1 MGDFNELVRIEEKQ
15 GRHHRSERQM
25 QLFRDVLDDCGF
37 MDFGFTGPQFTWTN
51 NRAGDMTWERLDRV
65 VATPE
70 WVSLFPSARVHH
82 LDCRWSDHKPIW
94 IGTEKMVK
102 PARKPFRFEEV
113 WMSDSSCEETI
124 EAAWKKSKPGV
135 PMYSVWE
142 KIHECRR
149 DLRVWSRTNFRNI
162 KQQIRE
168 TEDQLKQAEANSMR
182 GHDHAQ
188 VIILKEK
195 LQILLAKDER
205 VWKQRSRV
213 EWLREGDQNT
223 RYFHSKATQRHRRNY
238 VYRLKNN
245 SAHVEQVA
253 ECITPMVTAEMNRS
267 LIKEFTSAEVF
278 KALKQMA
285 PLKAPGPDGLPPVFF
300 QKYWHLIGEDV
311 TKAVLTC
318 LNTGKILKAI
328 NHTHIT
334 LIPKVKNPEDV
345 KEFRPIS
352 LCNVIYKLISKV
364 LTNRLKSMLP
374 HIVSESQSAFVPG
387 RLITDNILVAFET
400 LHHMHHQKKGKT
412 GTMALKLDMSKA
424 YDRVEWKFLKC
435 VMDRMGFHPKWVS
448 LMLEC
453 ITTVSYSILVNEGLH
468 SLIQKA
474 KLAGELQGV
483 SISRGGPKIT
493 HLFFAD
499 DSLLFCKATT
509 QDVTRIQN
517 ILNEYEM
524 ASGQQINRLKTTIFF
539 SKSTPQAN
547 QDSILG
553 MLGVPAIKQYEK
565 YLGLPSFV
573 GRAKY
578 SSFAQIKER
587 VWSKL
592 KGWKEKLISQAGREV
607 LIKAVAQAIPT
618 FAMSCFR
625 LPARLIKEIEVLIR
639 RFWWGQSGDRGKI
652 HWVPWST
659 LCKPKKSGG
668 LGLRDLGKF
677 NEALLAKQVWR
688 LMHNT
693 SSLFYRV
700 FKSKYFP
707 RCSILE
713 AKPNTRGSLA
723 WKSIAGATSLINKG
737 LIWRV
742 GSGKRIRIWEDSWL
756 PIREHPSIVS
766 PRPPHTS
773 LTHVS
778 NLIEEHSNT
787 WKEGIIKSS
796 FLPNEAE
803 AILGIPLSS
812 MHPKDTA
819 VWSGTKNGIYS
830 VRSGYHVLLSEG
842 SRDCPGSSEISF
854 ETQVWNAIWSLKI
867 PAKVRHFLWR
877 ACHEALP
884 TRTNLHF
891 RHVIPDPRCA
901 NCNEVN
907 ETVLHALWQCKQIR
921 EIWIAVPWSS
931 SMLQNQYL
939 NFMELF
945 HHCHATLPA
954 TELQLFATTTWLI
967 WHQRNRQWLNQ
978 QPVPVNQLMIHAQQ
992 FLSEF
997 LAAQVSHS
1005 STTGPP
1011 APPIKVVWKPPQP
1024 GRYKANFDGAFFEES
1039 HEAGVG
1045 VIIRNHKGEVM
1056 ASLCQR
1062 IPFPQFCRSLGS
1074 LCSKKR
1080 SPVVQRFGSQGG

>member
-1 MGDFNELVRIEEKQ
+1 MFFAE
-15 GRHHRSERQM
+15 
-25 QLFRDVLDDCGF
+25 GF
-37 MDFGFTGPQFTWTN
+37 
-51 NRAGDMTWERLDRV
+51 
-65 VATPE
+65 
-70 WVSLFPSARVHH
+70 
-82 LDCRWSDHKPIW
+82 
-94 IGTEKMVK
+94 
-102 PARKPFRFEEV
+102 
-113 WMSDSSCEETI
+113 
-124 EAAWKKSKPGV
+124 
-135 PMYSVWE
+135 
-142 KIHECRR
+142 
-149 DLRVWSRTNFRNI
+149 
-162 KQQIRE
+162 
-168 TEDQLKQAEANSMR
+168 
-182 GHDHAQ
+182 
-188 VIILKEK
+188 
-195 LQILLAKDER
+195 
-205 VWKQRSRV
+205 
-213 EWLREGDQNT
+213 
-223 RYFHSKATQRHRRNY
+223 
-238 VYRLKNN
+238 
-245 SAHVEQVA
+245 
-253 ECITPMVTAEMNRS
+253 
-267 LIKEFTSAEVF
+267 
-278 KALKQMA
+278 
-285 PLKAPGPDGLPPVFF
+285 
-300 QKYWHLIGEDV
+300 
-311 TKAVLTC
+311 
-318 LNTGKILKAI
+318 
-328 NHTHIT
+328 
-334 LIPKVKNPEDV
+334 
-345 KEFRPIS
+345 
-352 LCNVIYKLISKV
+352 
-364 LTNRLKSMLP
+364 
-374 HIVSESQSAFVPG
+374 
-387 RLITDNILVAFET
+387 
-400 LHHMHHQKKGKT
+400 
-412 GTMALKLDMSKA
+412 
-424 YDRVEWKFLKC
+424 
-435 VMDRMGFHPKWVS
+435 
-448 LMLEC
+448 
-453 ITTVSYSILVNEGLH
+453 H

-842 SRDCPGSSEISF
+842 SRDCPGSSDISF

-1062 IPFPQFCRSLGS
+1062 IPFPQSVEALEAYAARSAVQLSKDLGLKEVDIEGDS
-1074 LCSKKR
+1074 LTIVNDLCNPEPCYSLYGHLINDTKLLAQDGLSVLFTHVKRDGNILAHSIAKKAKVSKPFEVWME
-1080 SPVVQRFGSQGG
+1080 SVPPDLGYILCNDFIYQ